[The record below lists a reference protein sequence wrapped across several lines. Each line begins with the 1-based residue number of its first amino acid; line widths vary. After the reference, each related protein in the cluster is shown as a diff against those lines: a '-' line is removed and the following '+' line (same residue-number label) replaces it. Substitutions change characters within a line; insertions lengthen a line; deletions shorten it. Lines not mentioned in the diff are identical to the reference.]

1 MNGAASNLLQPY
13 FQHKRSMKHIHFLLL
28 VLAMGMHLLSA
39 SAQGVQEKIVWGEDM
54 SKKPKSLVNSLHI
67 FSHDSGHVAYVTKY
81 KKLGPL
87 VTRERVTRAWKQ
99 TAIRCVLEEYDR
111 EQNLIRSIDFPMGY
125 KGEKRI
131 IEAMIYRKGRILVFS
146 SLFNKKRKENSL
158 YLETVDPRTL
168 RTNRDIKQL
177 LQTRVQI
184 TRDENRFR
192 FEMSPDS
199 TKCLIY
205 HEKNRPFSKVR
216 EIGLLVVDED
226 REILM
231 NQDIELAYRAN
242 KYFIDKFWISNLGRV
257 YIGGRMT
264 EKPIKSLSPIGEG
277 IPLLNLFETDVPS
290 TYTIFEFDEVG
301 NQKTFELDLSDSFVN
316 KCLCKPK
323 PNGNLDCIGFY
334 SDKGF
339 NTFTGAFTATI
350 NVFTEEIQILDKK
363 EFTQA
368 FIRSM
373 YNKMGESKKKKKKK
387 NARKEDPA
395 TKEAQAL
402 GNKELRSF
410 RINDLITKPDGGYF
424 LAAEYYVEYSFN
436 YTAGSNNMSY
446 SKPAYAQFDLLVIQV
461 SPDGK
466 IDWNLRIAKH
476 QNIISGSRFD
486 SYIHALN
493 GDRLFILFNDHIDN
507 LKEKAPMQPLNM
519 AKMSV
524 DAVTTMIVISPDGA
538 YTKTGISQ
546 GTSTRMRPLLSKQI
560 SETEML
566 IFAAIRDGYKW
577 GKLVLE

>member
-1 MNGAASNLLQPY
+1 MKGVASNLLQPY
-13 FQHKRSMKHIHFLLL
+13 FQHKRSMTNLHFLLL
-28 VLAMGMHLLSA
+28 ALIMGTCLKSA

-67 FSHDSGHVAYVTKY
+67 FSHDSGHVSYVAKY

-87 VTRERVTRAWKQ
+87 VTRERMTRAWKQ
-99 TAIRCVLEEYDR
+99 TAIRYVLEEYDR
-111 EQNLIRSIDFPMGY
+111 EQNLVRSVEFPMGY

-131 IEAMIYRKGRILVFS
+131 IEAMIYRKGHILVFS

-168 RTNRDIKQL
+168 RTNRDIRQL

-231 NQDIELAYRAN
+231 NQDIELEYRAN
-242 KYFIDKFWISNLGRV
+242 KYFLDEYWISNLGRV
-257 YIGGRMT
+257 YIGGRMM
-264 EKPIKSLSPIGEG
+264 EKPIKSLGPIGEG
-277 IPLLNLFETDVPS
+277 IPLFDLFETDVPA
-290 TYTIFEFDEVG
+290 TYTIFEFNETG
-301 NQKTFELDLSDSFVN
+301 NRKTIELDIGDSFAE
-316 KCLCKPK
+316 KCMCEPM
-323 PNGNLDCIGFY
+323 PDGNLKCIGFY
-334 SDKGF
+334 SDRGF
-339 NTFTGAFTATI
+339 RSFRGAFTAI
-350 NVFTEEIQILDKK
+350 VNVFTEETQLLDKQQ
-363 EFTQA
+363 FSQA

-373 YNKMGESKKKKKKK
+373 HKKQGKPKKKKK
-387 NARKEDPA
+387 ASRKETP
-395 TKEAQAL
+395 TPEEEESL
-402 GNKELRSF
+402 RHKELTNF

-424 LAAEYYVEYSFN
+424 LVAEYYVEYSFN

-493 GDRLFILFNDHIDN
+493 GDRLFILFNDHKGN
-507 LKEKAPMQPLNM
+507 LKEKAPKQPLNM
-519 AKMSV
+519 GKTSE
-524 DAVTTMIVISPDGA
+524 DAVTTMIVIDPDGA
-538 YTKTGISQ
+538 YNKTGISQ
-546 GTSTRMRPLLSKQI
+546 GTSTRMRPLLSRQI